1 MIFSNLIDH
10 IKVEQKQYI
19 LSYYNIIKYMM
30 IKNLFTKYNGKID
43 VWYKNKLIFLFE
55 WKFYNLISLEK
66 KWCFV

>member
-1 MIFSNLIDH
+1 MNRIKQKKDH

-43 VWYKNKLIFLFE
+43 V
-55 WKFYNLISLEK
+55 
-66 KWCFV
+66 